1 MDLPEK
7 RRGGDGEAEDLGE
20 GLGGL
25 AGPPQIRGVEAV
37 KAYAAAAEALGEAEG
52 LPDTHGGE
60 GDVQVPLE
68 APLGVPL
75 RLPVADVPD
84 LLHTRRTPSPGTTR
98 PTRKPSTSFRA
109 SSAASWGR
117 TRTMPKPMLNTRYIS
132 SSGMPPRR
140 WR

>member
-1 MDLPEK
+1 MLSPPGLRAFQGSSAASARKLGKPGLGLGPGQAGELAHVDLPEK

-60 GDVQVPLE
+60 GDV
-68 APLGVPL
+68 
-75 RLPVADVPD
+75 
-84 LLHTRRTPSPGTTR
+84 
-98 PTRKPSTSFRA
+98 
-109 SSAASWGR
+109 
-117 TRTMPKPMLNTRYIS
+117 
-132 SSGMPPRR
+132 
-140 WR
+140 